1 MRLGYLLLT
10 FNLVGTPANHSIG
23 QDNNPACWTFA
34 SLFTNTRFDTPIRLW
49 VYMGLGILHRPNRC
63 IRLAFC
69 IIGLRG
75 SGLDRAWHLEEFYS
89 VLAVSSIGMECGTD
103 R

>member
-1 MRLGYLLLT
+1 
-10 FNLVGTPANHSIG
+10 
-23 QDNNPACWTFA
+23 
-34 SLFTNTRFDTPIRLW
+34 
-49 VYMGLGILHRPNRC
+49 MGLGILHRPNRC